1 MHQMPLHSGAS
12 RVENRTRR
20 NGYEVSET
28 QSNLSTGDA
37 SKINDKLLNVALSAH
52 LCIGEFVPKLPKR
65 ERVISYAVM
74 AALELAISEAG
85 GELVGMSMELVATKD
100 KSALDLVQDLLDEQ
114 RKAKQ

>member
-1 MHQMPLHSGAS
+1 
-12 RVENRTRR
+12 
-20 NGYEVSET
+20 
-28 QSNLSTGDA
+28 
-37 SKINDKLLNVALSAH
+37 
-52 LCIGEFVPKLPKR
+52 
-65 ERVISYAVM
+65 M

>member
-20 NGYEVSET
+20 KGYEVSET
-28 QSNLSTGDA
+28 QDA

>member
-1 MHQMPLHSGAS
+1 M
-12 RVENRTRR
+12 
-20 NGYEVSET
+20 T
-28 QSNLSTGDA
+28 QSVLCTEDA
-37 SKINDKLLNVALSAH
+37 GKINAKLLNVALSAH
-52 LCIGEFVPKLPKR
+52 LCISEFILKLPKR

-74 AALELAISEAG
+74 AALEMAIADAG